1 MSIDATAGAA
11 APAQTTANLPSIAS
25 AAGAASTTGTANSA
39 STQTDN
45 SSKISGTAAVAASQ
59 QQLNVAIVQSALT
72 VSLSS
77 KSDPLTVVYKSAI
90 ANLNEQLKPTLGDNA
105 IQNAASQDNS
115 PAGTAGRIVS
125 LSTGLFELYKQSFP
139 GEDPNTVLDRFMK
152 VIQGG
157 IDTGF
162 KEARGVLSGLGVLD
176 AKAGAPSAD
185 GTTIGDNID
194 KTYQL
199 VTQGLADFM
208 VATKAKIAAEAGV
221 AGQADG
227 ATATADSSDTTTKAT
242 S

>member
-1 MSIDATAGAA
+1 MTIDATAGAT
-11 APAQTTANLPSIAS
+11 APAQTTATPPATNT
-25 AAGAASTTGTANSA
+25 TTGTTGNA

-45 SSKISGTAAVAASQ
+45 NTKISGPAAVAASR

-90 ANLNEQLKPTLGDNA
+90 ANLNEQLKPTMGDNA

-125 LSTGLFELYKQSFP
+125 LSTGLFQLYKQSFP
-139 GEDPNTVLDRFMK
+139 GEDESTVLDRFMK

-162 KEARGVLSGLGVLD
+162 SEARGVLSGMGVLG
-176 AKAGAPSAD
+176 KPAGPPSAD

-194 KTYQL
+194 ATYKL

-208 VATKAKIAAEAGV
+208 AATKAKIAAESA
-221 AGQADG
+221 ATGQADG
-227 ATATADSSDTTTKAT
+227 TTATTGNSTDTTTTAT

>member
-1 MSIDATAGAA
+1 MTIDATAGAT
-11 APAQTTANLPSIAS
+11 APAQTTATTPNTNTNT
-25 AAGAASTTGTANSA
+25 TTGTATSA

-45 SSKISGTAAVAASQ
+45 STKLSGAAAIAASQ

-125 LSTGLFELYKQSFP
+125 LSTGLFQLYKQSFP
-139 GEDPNTVLDRFMK
+139 GEDESTVLDRFMK

-162 KEARGVLSGLGVLD
+162 SEARGVLGGLGVLD
-176 AKAGAPSAD
+176 KPAGPPSAD
-185 GTTIGDNID
+185 GTTIGNNID
-194 KTYQL
+194 ATYKL

-208 VATKAKIAAEAGV
+208 AATKAKIAAESAV
-221 AGQADG
+221 TGQADG
-227 ATATADSSDTTTKAT
+227 TTATNGSSTDPANTAT